1 MKSIIV
7 DGSCYN
13 FSDDETFI
21 NARDSVISSWNKEWQ
36 TAPSSTVELNT
47 FTVKFAL
54 EHLKSIF
61 KTGTPIIVEFE
72 QAISKAE
79 SKDPQPTKADQHVD
93 RLKTAIAGLQNDR
106 SNIIKVLNSVQD
118 RVNNLEDRLSPV
130 TAKAQTQVPVNT
142 PALSIQDQVN
152 ELRKEVRDVQTRL
165 SEIASTVSR
174 SNLSQHIRLGGVEP
188 NNL

>member
-36 TAPSSTVELNT
+36 TTPSPTIEISLEDAKKIKELHDVFLIFLKESDPTRYHYIEACYNEKYIKGTVLSE
-47 FTVKFAL
+47 
-54 EHLKSIF
+54 
-61 KTGTPIIVEFE
+61 
-72 QAISKAE
+72 AISKAE
-79 SKDPQPTKADQHVD
+79 SKKRIENFIYNDAAKSMD
-93 RLKTAIAGLQNDR
+93 KKGGLN
-106 SNIIKVLNSVQD
+106 
-118 RVNNLEDRLSPV
+118 
-130 TAKAQTQVPVNT
+130 VPT
-142 PALSIQDQVN
+142 PAIQDQVN
-152 ELRKEVRDVQTRL
+152 ELRKKVDDVQTRL